1 MEFQQGQPVRI
12 SGNSLDVSA
21 RGHRA
26 TIRSVAER
34 NVSIGDSPGQVI
46 SYWVVVDTGR
56 VDIVEAT
63 DLEPIP
69 G

>member
-1 MEFQQGQPVRI
+1 MEFQKGQPVRI
-12 SGNSLDVSA
+12 TGSSPEVSA

-34 NVSIGDSPGQVI
+34 EDSRDDSPGQPF
-46 SYWVVVDTGR
+46 SYWVIVDTGR
-56 VDIVEAT
+56 VDIVEAAH
-63 DLEPIP
+63 LEPLS